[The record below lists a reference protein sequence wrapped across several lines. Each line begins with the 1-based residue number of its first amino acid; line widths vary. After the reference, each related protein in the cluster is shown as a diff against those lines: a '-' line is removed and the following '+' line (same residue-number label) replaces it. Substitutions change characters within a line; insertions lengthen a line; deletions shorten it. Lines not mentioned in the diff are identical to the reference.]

1 MNQGYILQL
10 DYKEEVEDYLDEIPN
25 DWHRQD
31 VKLVRL
37 EMDNDQDYYMYV
49 PVTVHLKHLFEV
61 KIINEI

>member
-49 PVTVHLKHLFEV
+49 PVTV
-61 KIINEI
+61 